1 MRMGGAPPGAGP
13 QEEVSE
19 LGLRAPSA
27 PAPGC
32 PGVQRLRDD
41 SPDCPPSR
49 SSEAWSSWVSQGH
62 RGASFSR
69 RWPTVS

>member
-13 QEEVSE
+13 QEEVGE
-19 LGLRAPSA
+19 LGLPASSA

-32 PGVQRLRDD
+32 PGVQTRGYRMTV
-41 SPDCPPSR
+41 PPSSR
-49 SSEAWSSWVSQGH
+49 SPEAWSSWVSQGH

-69 RWPTVS
+69 